1 MNSNDLQQAIT
12 FLKAGKKAE
21 AQCLLQLVIRSNP
34 HNEMAWLWYVDTLS
48 TDTERAQ
55 ALTYCLRF
63 NPNSDAARKGLA
75 LFSARAESLT
85 RTITDEPHTPKSA
98 SLPGKAEKVA
108 DPEYS
113 YGRNRT
119 RIKSDADEG
128 VSDFQRHEFYCED
141 CGETLTI
148 CSVCG
153 AYLCE
158 DCQSARCNVCGEP
171 IYIESEE
178 EKLECDGFRILRAV
192 PIYSYEDDDIVDYE
206 EVYEDEVYEN
216 EEDEDDDETEYEE
229 ESED

>member
-1 MNSNDLQQAIT
+1 MNSNDLQQAIV

-21 AQCLLQLVIRSNP
+21 AQRLLQIVIRSNP
-34 HNEMAWLWYVDTLS
+34 HNETAWLWYVDTLS
-48 TDTERAQ
+48 TDAERTQ
-55 ALTYCLRF
+55 ALTWCLKF

-75 LFSARAESLT
+75 LFGARAKSLT
-85 RTITDEPHTPKSA
+85 RPITDELYTPKSV
-98 SLPGKAEKVA
+98 SQSGKAAKVA
-108 DPEYS
+108 EPEYS

-119 RIKSDADEG
+119 RIESGADEG

-158 DCQSARCNVCGEP
+158 DCQNARCNVCGEP

-178 EKLECDGFRILRAV
+178 ELERDGFRILRAV
-192 PIYSYEDDDIVDYE
+192 PVYSYEGDDIVAYE
-206 EVYEDEVYEN
+206 EVYEDEVYESE
-216 EEDEDDDETEYEE
+216 EEDEDDEAEYEE
-229 ESED
+229 ECED